1 MMVAIKK
8 IFLALILS
16 VITISVNSQTHMKFM
31 GITMDGN
38 VNEFCEKLS
47 SLGLKKDKEQLKDG
61 VCFKGQFYG
70 EDADFIVH
78 YDVETKN
85 VYSVSVFIIKKFG
98 FENQTLLRDITNALE
113 EKYTYKK
120 EIKCKELYQYY
131 YYIFDG
137 YNLIGQI
144 DTYIIDPHIITSV
157 KESMLSINYT
167 DVENYLKLED
177 RKSKDL

>member
-1 MMVAIKK
+1 MVAIKK
-8 IFLALILS
+8 IFLVLILS

-98 FENQTLLRDITNALE
+98 FENQTLLRDMA
-113 EKYTYKK
+113 K
-120 EIKCKELYQYY
+120 
-131 YYIFDG
+131 
-137 YNLIGQI
+137 
-144 DTYIIDPHIITSV
+144 
-157 KESMLSINYT
+157 
-167 DVENYLKLED
+167 
-177 RKSKDL
+177 